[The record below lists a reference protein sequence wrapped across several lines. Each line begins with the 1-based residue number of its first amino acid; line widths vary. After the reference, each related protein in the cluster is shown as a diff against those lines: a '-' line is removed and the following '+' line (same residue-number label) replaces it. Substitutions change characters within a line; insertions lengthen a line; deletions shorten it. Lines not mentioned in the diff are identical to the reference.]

1 MTCPETFPHAVHKL
15 YQYRKSI
22 STRPFNARGA
32 GVTRCEYCRI
42 DIDHCICPLVKPQS
56 ANASFA
62 LLMYDDEVLKPSNT
76 GRLIADILPDTKASL
91 WHRTQVCEQFKSL
104 LNDPHYQPILIFP
117 DEYAVPEQPLMGIDE
132 LEKLGVEGKQRVR
145 RPLFIL
151 LDATWR
157 QARKM
162 YRKSP
167 YLHHIPMLSVPA
179 QLMTREP
186 ESAVGD
192 ITDGLAGS
200 RYHVR
205 TAHKEQQLATAEVAA
220 RVLQLSGNQRAGD
233 VLNLWF
239 DVFSY
244 RYQCGVKQPNLGD
257 KSAVQRYQ
265 QYLQQHP

>member
-1 MTCPETFPHAVHKL
+1 MIPDTYPHAVHKL
-15 YQYRKSI
+15 FHYRKSI
-22 STRPFNARGA
+22 STRPFNARGS
-32 GVTRCEYCRI
+32 GVDRCQYCRI
-42 DIDHCICPLVKPQS
+42 DVQYCICDLVRPQS

-76 GRLIADILPDTKASL
+76 GRLIADILPDTQAFL
-91 WHRTQVCEQFKSL
+91 WHRTEIAEGFLALLTSEQ
-104 LNDPHYQPILIFP
+104 YQPFLVFP
-117 DEYAVPEQPLMGIDE
+117 EEYAVETQPVLDIQE
-132 LEKLGVEGKQRVR
+132 LSKTSAKPGCHSP

-167 YLHHIPMLSVPA
+167 YLHQIPMLSIPA
-179 QLMTREP
+179 ELMHP
-186 ESAVGD
+186 NV
-192 ITDGLAGS
+192 LAPSDCSSEILS

-205 TAHKEQQLATAEVAA
+205 TAQKAQQLATAEVAA
-220 RVLQLSGNQRAGD
+220 RILQLSQNKQAGD

-244 RYQCGVKQPNLGD
+244 RYQCGVKQTNLGNAN
-257 KSAVQRYQ
+257 AVKRYLD
-265 QYLQQHP
+265 YLNA

>member
-1 MTCPETFPHAVHKL
+1 MIPDTFPHAVHKL
-15 YQYRKSI
+15 FQYRKSI

-32 GVTRCEYCRI
+32 GVERCQYCRI
-42 DIDHCICPLVKPQS
+42 DVKYCICSLLKPQS

-76 GRLIADILPDTKASL
+76 GRLIADILPDTKAFL
-91 WHRTQVCEQFKSL
+91 WHRTEVADELLLLLKSAE
-104 LNDPHYQPILIFP
+104 YQPFLVFP
-117 DEYAVPEQPLMGIDE
+117 EEYAVEKQPVLDIQ
-132 LEKLGVEGKQRVR
+132 KFSKTSVNPNCHSS

-167 YLHHIPMLSVPA
+167 YLHQIPMLSVPA
-179 QLMTREP
+179 ELMRPHVMPQHGCASE
-186 ESAVGD
+186 
-192 ITDGLAGS
+192 ILS

-205 TAHKEQQLATAEVAA
+205 TAQKEQQLATAEVAA
-220 RVLQLSGNQRAGD
+220 RILQLSGNHRAGD

-244 RYQCGVKQPNLGD
+244 RYQCGVKQNNLGD
-257 KSAVQRYQ
+257 AEAVERYLA
-265 QYLQQHP
+265 YLNG